1 MSEFHAL
8 TCVAVLPKFLSPPK
22 GEQCFTF
29 RTVTVL
35 TILAVHAGSWPPV
48 WLWWL
53 SCSTSVSGRESRPL
67 ERWEAVQPLHE
78 IHFHSLGRI
87 SRQVKFVW
95 QQKQAFSV
103 ALQGLF
109 WSQLCARDFA
119 HRDVYRKWDSGLGF
133 FFPLRV
139 WTLCDCSR
147 LCGSQPQC
155 PMWSWLC
162 CWSAESPCLEPSM
175 ALRPTCLWTSGDSA
189 KPRWDQTA
197 AMGEGKTVQST

>member
-1 MSEFHAL
+1 MCSLL
-8 TCVAVLPKFLSPPK
+8 TIVSFPPK

-29 RTVTVL
+29 RTVMGS

-67 ERWEAVQPLHE
+67 ERWEAVQLLREIYLHS
-78 IHFHSLGRI
+78 HGRVFT
-87 SRQVKFVW
+87 QVEFDRK
-95 QQKQAFSV
+95 QKQVFSV
-103 ALQGLF
+103 ALSGDCFCSNCVNVILLSRMCTESETLAWDFFIFLF
-109 WSQLCARDFA
+109 FI
-119 HRDVYRKWDSGLGF
+119 
-133 FFPLRV
+133 LRA
-139 WTLCDCSR
+139 WTRCGSSR

-162 CWSAESPCLEPSM
+162 CWSAESPCPEPPM

-189 KPRWDQTA
+189 KPRWALTA
-197 AMGEGKTVQST
+197 AMGEGKTVPSA